1 VFRNFV
7 RLMRKRRNLG
17 LHGWENVVNG
27 VDTSD
32 DINKQLFKEYET
44 LQPHQK
50 RLYQFPA
57 LGLSSVGDVAID
69 LPDANVILQVSGQG
83 GGRRQEAQ
91 RMGRILRKKSN
102 GLDNNAKFYTL
113 LSRDTKEMV
122 TGAKRQEYL
131 IDQGYQYK
139 VRYIQNLLSFFFLIF

>member
-1 VFRNFV
+1 MQIDEHVFKNFV
-7 RLMRKRRNLG
+7 RTIRRKRGLG
-17 LHGWENVVNG
+17 SHKWRDVVNG
-27 VDTSD
+27 VDFSD
-32 DINKQLFKEYET
+32 EVNKKLFKEFQA
-44 LQPHQK
+44 LSPLGK
-50 RLYQFPA
+50 RKFQFPA

-102 GLDNNAKFYTL
+102 GMDNNAKFYSL

-139 VRYIQNLLSFFFLIF
+139 VDSTL